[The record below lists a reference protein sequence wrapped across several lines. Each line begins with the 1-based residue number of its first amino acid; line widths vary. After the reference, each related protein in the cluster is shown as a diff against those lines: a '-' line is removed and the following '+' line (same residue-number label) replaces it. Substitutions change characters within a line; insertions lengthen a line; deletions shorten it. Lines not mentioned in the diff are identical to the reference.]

1 MAGETRMDIL
11 TDFFSKAFRLI
22 SEELD
27 EYFIVKKG
35 EIHPVPVEDESENQ
49 FDTFFLVPSED
60 VILYSLKLPAQVE
73 ENLND
78 VVRSFVLEKE
88 PVREGVKIDI
98 AYTKEK
104 GQLKVLATVIRET
117 RYQEIL
123 KEASGKASEL
133 SGILPIQILL
143 LAYALREGVTSG
155 LVLFQDG
162 ATTLGAYLEDGFPI
176 SFLKCRSNRS
186 LPQTVS
192 QFLSGQ
198 RAPEDTVVTLFGEI
212 PGADDFFPDAVKK
225 DRPESP
231 ASLLLALLKGKT
243 LPVANLLPVKERKV
257 HRKLWRYVGIAILVL
272 ATGIYGTS
280 LIRDYLGLRSEVN
293 TLQGNYDAK
302 KKQAMKLVKKVDER
316 DKLKEQVQFYR
327 KNRKQK
333 MKICKVLEEL
343 TNMTPLDS
351 YATSIN
357 IRRNGSFDFNGKS
370 KDMYT
375 LIRKLD
381 ESKFFTSVQ
390 KSGSSKELADGYTAF
405 LIRGQIAY

>member
-1 MAGETRMDIL
+1 MDIL

-22 SEELD
+22 SEDLD

-35 EIHPVPVEDESENQ
+35 EISPVSVEEEPENQ
-49 FDTFFLVPSED
+49 FDTFFLVPAED
-60 VILYSLKLPAQVE
+60 VIIYSLKLPAQVE

-88 PVREGVKIDI
+88 PVREGIKIDI

-123 KEASGKASEL
+123 KQASGKASEL
-133 SGILPIQILL
+133 SGILPVQTLFF
-143 LAYALREGVTSG
+143 AHALREGITDG
-155 LVLFQDG
+155 LVLFQNET
-162 ATTLGAYLEDGFPI
+162 TTLGAYLEDGFPV
-176 SFLKCRSNRS
+176 SFLKCRPDAALS
-186 LPQTVS
+186 QTVS
-192 QFLSGQ
+192 RFLSGQ

-212 PGADDFFPDAVKK
+212 PGADSIPNSMKRK
-225 DRPESP
+225 MPESP
-231 ASLLLALLKGKT
+231 ASSLMALLKGKT
-243 LPVANLLPVKERKV
+243 LPIANLLPVKERKV

-272 ATGIYGTS
+272 TTGLYGAS
-280 LIRDYLGLRSEVN
+280 LIRDYLGLRSKVT
-293 TLQGNYDAK
+293 TLQQNYDVK

-316 DKLKEQVQFYR
+316 DKLKEKVKFYR
-327 KNRKQK
+327 RYTKEKK
-333 MKICKVLEEL
+333 KICRVLQEL
-343 TNMTPLDS
+343 TDVTPLDS

-381 ESKFFTSVQ
+381 ESKFFSGVQ
-390 KSGSSKELADGYTAF
+390 KSGSSKEMSDGYTAF
-405 LIRGQIAY
+405 LIRGKVAY